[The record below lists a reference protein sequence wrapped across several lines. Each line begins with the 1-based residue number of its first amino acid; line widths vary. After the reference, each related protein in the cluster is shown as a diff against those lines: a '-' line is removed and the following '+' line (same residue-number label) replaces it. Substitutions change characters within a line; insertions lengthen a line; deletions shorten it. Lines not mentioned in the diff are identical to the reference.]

1 MLHRLVPTGSMLGE
15 WHTFV
20 AASQLH
26 VAVVG
31 VGFPSTWLAGSWIG
45 TSDTQSCGA
54 VRDPGFFASL
64 CWAVQLSR
72 HWRRPPPTIPPAQEA
87 LMNVLAA
94 VLVLGA
100 GREVARPCEQ
110 EGYSDEKIRERTG
123 LSMRL
128 STDRILYVY
137 TTHTR
142 DPSFIHP
149 PFSPA
154 FSVPLIPKSLIVG
167 AQSRAEEHSVWRGRS
182 WNRPEGQSVHSEGW
196 ESVFPE

>member
-31 VGFPSTWLAGSWIG
+31 VGFPPTWLAGSWIG
-45 TSDTQSCGA
+45 ANDAQSCDA
-54 VRDPGFFASL
+54 VRDPVFFASL
-64 CWAVQLSR
+64 YWAVQLSR

-94 VLVLGA
+94 VLVSGA
-100 GREVARPCEQ
+100 GREVARPCERD
-110 EGYSDEKIRERTG
+110 GYSDEKMRERTG
-123 LSMRL
+123 LIMRL
-128 STDRILYVY
+128 STHVY

-142 DPSFIHP
+142 GPIFFIYTRGPHLSRL
-149 PFSPA
+149 SPH
-154 FSVPLIPKSLIVG
+154 L
-167 AQSRAEEHSVWRGRS
+167 
-182 WNRPEGQSVHSEGW
+182 
-196 ESVFPE
+196 